1 MAWAGGGFEP
11 RLLIHETIT
20 RSAPRV
26 PASHSSEPLWSPKT
40 VFSSVALVIALG
52 SLEKSIVTTPLP
64 IIGAELNAGA
74 ALTWVV
80 TAYLLAATAA
90 LPIYGKLSDLFGRVR
105 MLNIGIGLFLAG
117 SVACALAQDLPTLL
131 AARVLQGLG
140 GGGLIALAFTV
151 IADCIPPREVGK
163 YQGYISAVYAVS
175 SIAGPLL
182 GGYFTEQLSWRW
194 IFWINLPLGALAL
207 WLVNRNLGHLN
218 VRRHS
223 RFDWKGAGLLITVTT
238 LSLLLLSPET
248 ALSAIWLAAG
258 LALALLLLIL
268 VERRAQD
275 PILPAH
281 LARLP
286 GYLVSVLLAL
296 ASQLLMFAVL
306 VYLPLQMQWQKGMG
320 ASESGLYMVVFM
332 VCITAGAFV
341 GGKLIGR
348 TGHYKRFVV
357 AGFALAALALWQ
369 IHFDLFA
376 NLGLGF
382 AGLGLGLVLPALSVV
397 VQNALPREDRGIGM
411 SLFNFGRELGGAV
424 GVAICAVLFHGAL
437 PAGTSHNLASLSPAE
452 LAPGFSATYVGMAM
466 IASAAFLIT
475 LLALKRHELASIPA

>member
-1 MAWAGGGFEP
+1 MTSK
-11 RLLIHETIT
+11 I
-20 RSAPRV
+20 
-26 PASHSSEPLWSPKT
+26 SPKT
-40 VFSSVALVIALG
+40 IFSSVALVIALG

-64 IIGAELNAGA
+64 MIGAELHAGA

-80 TAYLLAATAA
+80 TAYLLAATAV
-90 LPIYGKLSDLFGRVR
+90 LPLYGKLSDLFGRVR

-117 SVACALAQDLPTLL
+117 SVACALSQDLPTLL

-151 IADCIPPREVGK
+151 IADTIPPREVGK

-194 IFWINLPLGALAL
+194 IFWINLPLGALAVFL
-207 WLVNRNLGHLN
+207 INRNLKQLN

-238 LSLLLLSPET
+238 LTLLLLSPE
-248 ALSAIWLAAG
+248 AALPAVWLSA
-258 LALALLLLIL
+258 ALGVALLLLIL
-268 VERRAQD
+268 IERRAHD

-286 GYLVSVLLAL
+286 GYLVSVLLVML
-296 ASQLLMFAVL
+296 SQLLMFAVL
-306 VYLPLQMQWQKGMG
+306 VYLPLQMQWQKGMS
-320 ASESGLYMVVFM
+320 ASESGAIMVIFM
-332 VCITAGAFV
+332 ICITAGAFV

-348 TGHYKRFVV
+348 TGHYKSFVAV
-357 AGFALAALALWQ
+357 GFGLAAVALWQ
-369 IHFDLFA
+369 IHFDAWVRLA
-376 NLGLGF
+376 LGF
-382 AGLGLGLVLPALSVV
+382 AGIGLGLVLPALSVV

-424 GVAICAVLFHGAL
+424 GVAICSMLFHFRQ
-437 PAGTSHNLASLSPAE
+437 PAGSDGDLSRLAPEL
-452 LAPGFSATYVGMAM
+452 LAPGFSATYIGMAL
-466 IASAAFLIT
+466 IATLALLIT
-475 LLALKRHELASIPA
+475 LLALKRHELASISA

>member
-1 MAWAGGGFEP
+1 M
-11 RLLIHETIT
+11 
-20 RSAPRV
+20 
-26 PASHSSEPLWSPKT
+26 SPKT

-80 TAYLLAATAA
+80 TAYLLAATA
-90 LPIYGKLSDLFGRVR
+90 
-105 MLNIGIGLFLAG
+105 
-117 SVACALAQDLPTLL
+117 ACALAQDLPTLL

-258 LALALLLLIL
+258 LVLALLLLIL

-452 LAPGFSATYVGMAM
+452 LAPGFSATYVGMAL

>member
-1 MAWAGGGFEP
+1 M
-11 RLLIHETIT
+11 
-20 RSAPRV
+20 
-26 PASHSSEPLWSPKT
+26 SPKT

-80 TAYLLAATAA
+80 TAY
-90 LPIYGKLSDLFGRVR
+90 
-105 MLNIGIGLFLAG
+105 
-117 SVACALAQDLPTLL
+117 LL

-238 LSLLLLSPET
+238 LSLLLLSPEAT
-248 ALSAIWLAAG
+248 LSAIWLAAG
-258 LALALLLLIL
+258 LAIALLLLIL

-320 ASESGLYMVVFM
+320 ASESGLYMVIFM

-452 LAPGFSATYVGMAM
+452 LAPGFSATYVGMAL
-466 IASAAFLIT
+466 IASAALLIT
-475 LLALKRHELASIPA
+475 LLALKRHELASMHA

>member
-1 MAWAGGGFEP
+1 MTSK
-11 RLLIHETIT
+11 I
-20 RSAPRV
+20 
-26 PASHSSEPLWSPKT
+26 SPKT
-40 VFSSVALVIALG
+40 IFSSVALVIALG

-64 IIGAELNAGA
+64 MIGAELHAGA

-80 TAYLLAATAA
+80 TAYLLAATAV
-90 LPIYGKLSDLFGRVR
+90 LPLYGKLSDLFGRVR

-117 SVACALAQDLPTLL
+117 SVACALSQDLQTLL

-151 IADCIPPREVGK
+151 IADTIPPREVGK

-194 IFWINLPLGALAL
+194 IFWINLPLGALAVFL
-207 WLVNRNLGHLN
+207 INRNLKQLN

-238 LSLLLLSPET
+238 LTLLLLSPE
-248 ALSAIWLAAG
+248 AALPAVWLSA
-258 LALALLLLIL
+258 ALGVALLLLIL
-268 VERRAQD
+268 IERRAHD

-286 GYLVSVLLAL
+286 GYLVSVLLVML
-296 ASQLLMFAVL
+296 SQLLMFAVL
-306 VYLPLQMQWQKGMG
+306 VYLPLQMQWQKGMS
-320 ASESGLYMVVFM
+320 ASESGAIMVIFM
-332 VCITAGAFV
+332 ICITAGAFV

-348 TGHYKRFVV
+348 TGHYKSFVAV
-357 AGFALAALALWQ
+357 GFALAAVALWQ
-369 IHFDLFA
+369 IHFDAWVKLA
-376 NLGLGF
+376 LGF
-382 AGLGLGLVLPALSVV
+382 AGIGLGLVLPALSVV

-424 GVAICAVLFHGAL
+424 GVAICSMLFHLRL
-437 PAGTSHNLASLSPAE
+437 PTGSGGDLSRLAPDL
-452 LAPGFSATYVGMAM
+452 LAPGFSATYIGMAL
-466 IASAAFLIT
+466 IATLALLIT
-475 LLALKRHELASIPA
+475 LLALKRHELASISA

>member
-1 MAWAGGGFEP
+1 MTSK
-11 RLLIHETIT
+11 I
-20 RSAPRV
+20 
-26 PASHSSEPLWSPKT
+26 SPKT
-40 VFSSVALVIALG
+40 IFSSVALVIALG

-64 IIGAELNAGA
+64 MIGAELHAGA

-80 TAYLLAATAA
+80 TAYLLAATAV
-90 LPIYGKLSDLFGRVR
+90 LPLYGKLSDLFGRVR

-117 SVACALAQDLPTLL
+117 SVACALSQDLPTLL

-151 IADCIPPREVGK
+151 IADTIPPREVGK

-194 IFWINLPLGALAL
+194 IFWINLPLGALAVFL
-207 WLVNRNLGHLN
+207 INRNLKQLN

-223 RFDWKGAGLLITVTT
+223 RFDWKGAALLITVTT
-238 LSLLLLSPET
+238 LTLLLLSPET
-248 ALSAIWLAAG
+248 ALPAVWLAS
-258 LALALLLLIL
+258 ALAVSLLLLIL
-268 VERRAQD
+268 IERRAHD

-286 GYLVSVLLAL
+286 GYLVSVLLVML
-296 ASQLLMFAVL
+296 SQLLMFAVL
-306 VYLPLQMQWQKGMG
+306 VYLPLQMQWQKGLS
-320 ASESGLYMVVFM
+320 ASESGVSMVIFM
-332 VCITAGAFV
+332 IFITAGAFV

-348 TGHYKRFVV
+348 TGHYKSFVAV
-357 AGFALAALALWQ
+357 GFALAAVALWQ
-369 IHFDLFA
+369 IHFDAWVKLA
-376 NLGLGF
+376 LGF
-382 AGLGLGLVLPALSVV
+382 AGIGLGLVLPALSVV

-424 GVAICAVLFHGAL
+424 GVAICSMLFNAQL
-437 PAGTSHNLASLSPAE
+437 PAGSAGQLSALSPQL
-452 LAPGFSATYVGMAM
+452 LAPGFSATYIGMAI
-466 IASAAFLIT
+466 IATFALLLT
-475 LLALKRHELASIPA
+475 LLALKRHELATISA

>member
-1 MAWAGGGFEP
+1 M
-11 RLLIHETIT
+11 
-20 RSAPRV
+20 
-26 PASHSSEPLWSPKT
+26 SPKT

-223 RFDWKGAGLLITVTT
+223 RFDWKGAALLITVTT
-238 LSLLLLSPET
+238 LSLLLLSPEM

-296 ASQLLMFAVL
+296 
-306 VYLPLQMQWQKGMG
+306 
-320 ASESGLYMVVFM
+320 
-332 VCITAGAFV
+332 
-341 GGKLIGR
+341 
-348 TGHYKRFVV
+348 
-357 AGFALAALALWQ
+357 WQ
-369 IHFDLFA
+369 IHFDLLA
-376 NLGLGF
+376 NLGMGV

-452 LAPGFSATYVGMAM
+452 LAPGFSATYVGMAL

>member
-1 MAWAGGGFEP
+1 M
-11 RLLIHETIT
+11 
-20 RSAPRV
+20 
-26 PASHSSEPLWSPKT
+26 SPKT

-64 IIGAELNAGA
+64 IIGVELNAGA

-90 LPIYGKLSDLFGRVR
+90 LPIYGKLSDMFGRVR

-207 WLVNRNLGHLN
+207 WLVNRNLSHLN

-223 RFDWKGAGLLITVTT
+223 RFDWKGAALLITVTT
-238 LSLLLLSPET
+238 LTLLLLSPEA
-248 ALSAIWLAAG
+248 ALPAVWLAAR
-258 LALALLLLIL
+258 IL
-268 VERRAQD
+268 SSRSVMFRTRVTSSSWPIWSHRR
-275 PILPAH
+275 
-281 LARLP
+281 
-286 GYLVSVLLAL
+286 SW
-296 ASQLLMFAVL
+296 S
-306 VYLPLQMQWQKGMG
+306 KT
-320 ASESGLYMVVFM
+320 
-332 VCITAGAFV
+332 TA
-341 GGKLIGR
+341 
-348 TGHYKRFVV
+348 
-357 AGFALAALALWQ
+357 
-369 IHFDLFA
+369 
-376 NLGLGF
+376 
-382 AGLGLGLVLPALSVV
+382 
-397 VQNALPREDRGIGM
+397 DR
-411 SLFNFGRELGGAV
+411 R
-424 GVAICAVLFHGAL
+424 
-437 PAGTSHNLASLSPAE
+437 
-452 LAPGFSATYVGMAM
+452 
-466 IASAAFLIT
+466 
-475 LLALKRHELASIPA
+475 

>member
-1 MAWAGGGFEP
+1 MTSK
-11 RLLIHETIT
+11 I
-20 RSAPRV
+20 
-26 PASHSSEPLWSPKT
+26 SPKT
-40 VFSSVALVIALG
+40 IFSSVALVIALG

-64 IIGAELNAGA
+64 MIGAELHAGA

-80 TAYLLAATAA
+80 TAYLLAATGV
-90 LPIYGKLSDLFGRVR
+90 LPLYGKLSDLFGRVR

-117 SVACALAQDLPTLL
+117 SVACALSQDLPTLL

-151 IADCIPPREVGK
+151 IADTIPPREVGK

-194 IFWINLPLGALAL
+194 IFWINLPLGALAVFL
-207 WLVNRNLGHLN
+207 INRNLKQLN

-238 LSLLLLSPET
+238 LTLLLLSPE
-248 ALSAIWLAAG
+248 AELPALWLSAVLG
-258 LALALLLLIL
+258 VALLLLIL
-268 VERRAQD
+268 IERRAHD

-286 GYLVSVLLAL
+286 GYLVSVLLVML
-296 ASQLLMFAVL
+296 SQLLMFAVL
-306 VYLPLQMQWQKGMG
+306 VYLPLQMQWQKGMS
-320 ASESGLYMVVFM
+320 ASESGAIMVIFM
-332 VCITAGAFV
+332 ICITAGAFV

-348 TGHYKRFVV
+348 TGHYKSFVAV
-357 AGFALAALALWQ
+357 GFALAAVALWQ
-369 IHFDLFA
+369 IHFDAWVKLA
-376 NLGLGF
+376 LGF
-382 AGLGLGLVLPALSVV
+382 AGIGLGLVLPALSVV
-397 VQNALPREDRGIGM
+397 VQNALPREERGIGM

-424 GVAICAVLFHGAL
+424 GVAICSMLFHSQL
-437 PAGTSHNLASLSPAE
+437 PAGSAGQISSLSPQL
-452 LAPGFSATYVGMAM
+452 LAPGFSATYIGMAI
-466 IASAAFLIT
+466 IATFALLLT
-475 LLALKRHELASIPA
+475 LLALKRHELASINA

>member
-1 MAWAGGGFEP
+1 MTSK
-11 RLLIHETIT
+11 I
-20 RSAPRV
+20 
-26 PASHSSEPLWSPKT
+26 SPKT
-40 VFSSVALVIALG
+40 IFSSVALVIALG

-64 IIGAELNAGA
+64 MIGAELHAGA

-80 TAYLLAATAA
+80 TAYLLAATAV
-90 LPIYGKLSDLFGRVR
+90 LPLYGKLSDLFGRVR

-117 SVACALAQDLPTLL
+117 SVACALSQDLQTLL

-151 IADCIPPREVGK
+151 IADTIPPREVGK

-194 IFWINLPLGALAL
+194 IFWINLPLGTLAVFL
-207 WLVNRNLGHLN
+207 INRNLKQLN

-238 LSLLLLSPET
+238 LTLLLLSPE
-248 ALSAIWLAAG
+248 AALPALWLSA
-258 LALALLLLIL
+258 ALGVALLLLIL
-268 VERRAQD
+268 IERRAHD

-286 GYLVSVLLAL
+286 GYLVSVLLVML
-296 ASQLLMFAVL
+296 SQLLMFAVL
-306 VYLPLQMQWQKGMG
+306 VYLPLQMQWQKGMS
-320 ASESGLYMVVFM
+320 ASESGAIMVIFM
-332 VCITAGAFV
+332 ICITAGAFV

-348 TGHYKRFVV
+348 TGHYKSFVAV
-357 AGFALAALALWQ
+357 GFALAAVALWQ
-369 IHFDLFA
+369 IHFDAWVKLA
-376 NLGLGF
+376 LGF
-382 AGLGLGLVLPALSVV
+382 AGIGLGLVLPALSVV
-397 VQNALPREDRGIGM
+397 VQNALPRQDRGIGM

-424 GVAICAVLFHGAL
+424 GVAICSMLFHFRL
-437 PAGTSHNLASLSPAE
+437 PAGSGGDLSRLAPNL
-452 LAPGFSATYVGMAM
+452 LAPGFSATYIGMAL
-466 IASAAFLIT
+466 IATLALLIT
-475 LLALKRHELASIPA
+475 LLALKRHELASISA

>member
-1 MAWAGGGFEP
+1 MTSK
-11 RLLIHETIT
+11 I
-20 RSAPRV
+20 
-26 PASHSSEPLWSPKT
+26 SPKT
-40 VFSSVALVIALG
+40 IFSSVALVIALG

-64 IIGAELNAGA
+64 MIGAELHAGA

-80 TAYLLAATAA
+80 TAYLLAATAV
-90 LPIYGKLSDLFGRVR
+90 LPLYGKLSDLFGRVR

-117 SVACALAQDLPTLL
+117 SVACALSQDLQTLL

-151 IADCIPPREVGK
+151 IADTIPPREVGK

-194 IFWINLPLGALAL
+194 IFWINLPLGTLAVFL
-207 WLVNRNLGHLN
+207 INRNLKQLN

-238 LSLLLLSPET
+238 LTLLLLSPE
-248 ALSAIWLAAG
+248 AALPAVWLSA
-258 LALALLLLIL
+258 ALGVALLLLIL
-268 VERRAQD
+268 IERRAHD

-286 GYLVSVLLAL
+286 GYLVSVLLVML
-296 ASQLLMFAVL
+296 SQLLMFAVL
-306 VYLPLQMQWQKGMG
+306 VYLPLQMQWQKGMS
-320 ASESGLYMVVFM
+320 ASESGAIMVIFM
-332 VCITAGAFV
+332 ICITAGAFI

-348 TGHYKRFVV
+348 TGHYKSFVAV
-357 AGFALAALALWQ
+357 GFGLAAVALWQ
-369 IHFDLFA
+369 IHFDAWVRLA
-376 NLGLGF
+376 LGF
-382 AGLGLGLVLPALSVV
+382 AGIGLGLVLPALSVV

-424 GVAICAVLFHGAL
+424 GVAICSMLFHFRL
-437 PAGTSHNLASLSPAE
+437 PTGSGGDLSRLAPDL
-452 LAPGFSATYVGMAM
+452 LAPGFSATYIGMAL
-466 IASAAFLIT
+466 IATLALLIT
-475 LLALKRHELASIPA
+475 LLALKRHELASISA

>member
-1 MAWAGGGFEP
+1 M
-11 RLLIHETIT
+11 
-20 RSAPRV
+20 
-26 PASHSSEPLWSPKT
+26 SPKT

-64 IIGAELNAGA
+64 VIGVELNAGA

-90 LPIYGKLSDLFGRVR
+90 LPIYGKLSDMFGRVR

-194 IFWINLPLGALAL
+194 IFWINLPLGAIAL

-223 RFDWKGAGLLITVTT
+223 RFDWKGAALLITVTT
-238 LSLLLLSPET
+238 LTLLLLSPEA
-248 ALSAIWLAAG
+248 ALPAVWLAA
-258 LALALLLLIL
+258 ALGAALLLLVL
-268 VERRAQD
+268 AERRAHD

-281 LARLP
+281 LVRLP

-306 VYLPLQMQWQKGMG
+306 VYLPLQMQWQKGMS
-320 ASESGLYMVVFM
+320 ASDSGEIMVIFM

-369 IHFDLFA
+369 IHFDVWA
-376 NLGLGF
+376 RLGLGF

-424 GVAICAVLFHGAL
+424 GVAICAVLFHAAL
-437 PAGTSHNLASLSPAE
+437 PAGSSPNLASLSPAE
-452 LAPGFSATYVGMAM
+452 LAPGFSATYIGMAL
-466 IASAAFLIT
+466 IATAALLVT
-475 LLALKRHELASIPA
+475 LLALKRHELASKHV

>member
-1 MAWAGGGFEP
+1 MTSK
-11 RLLIHETIT
+11 I
-20 RSAPRV
+20 
-26 PASHSSEPLWSPKT
+26 SPKT
-40 VFSSVALVIALG
+40 IFSSVALVIALG

-64 IIGAELNAGA
+64 MIGAELHAGA

-80 TAYLLAATAA
+80 TAYLLAATAV
-90 LPIYGKLSDLFGRVR
+90 LPLYGKLSDLFGRVR

-117 SVACALAQDLPTLL
+117 SVACALSQDLPTLL

-151 IADCIPPREVGK
+151 IADTIPPREVGK

-194 IFWINLPLGALAL
+194 IFWINLPLGALAVFL
-207 WLVNRNLGHLN
+207 INRNLKQLN

-238 LSLLLLSPET
+238 LTLLLLSPE
-248 ALSAIWLAAG
+248 AALPAVWLSA
-258 LALALLLLIL
+258 ALGVALLLLIL
-268 VERRAQD
+268 IERRAHD

-286 GYLVSVLLAL
+286 GYLVSVLLVML
-296 ASQLLMFAVL
+296 SQLLMFAVL
-306 VYLPLQMQWQKGMG
+306 VYLPLQMQWQKGMSASASG
-320 ASESGLYMVVFM
+320 AIMVIFM
-332 VCITAGAFV
+332 ICITAGAFV

-348 TGHYKRFVV
+348 TGHYKSFVAV
-357 AGFALAALALWQ
+357 GFGLAAVALWQ
-369 IHFDLFA
+369 IHFDA
-376 NLGLGF
+376 WVRVALGF
-382 AGLGLGLVLPALSVV
+382 AGIGLGLVLPALSVV

-424 GVAICAVLFHGAL
+424 GVAICSMLFHLRL
-437 PAGTSHNLASLSPAE
+437 PTGSDGDLSRLAPDL
-452 LAPGFSATYVGMAM
+452 LAPGFSATYIGMAL
-466 IASAAFLIT
+466 IATLALLIT
-475 LLALKRHELASIPA
+475 LLALKRHELASISA

>member
-1 MAWAGGGFEP
+1 M
-11 RLLIHETIT
+11 
-20 RSAPRV
+20 
-26 PASHSSEPLWSPKT
+26 SPKT
-40 VFSSVALVIALG
+40 IFSSVALVIALG

-90 LPIYGKLSDLFGRVR
+90 LPIYGKLSDMFGRVR

-117 SVACALAQDLPTLL
+117 SVACGLAQDLPTLL

-151 IADCIPPREVGK
+151 IADSIPPREVGK

-194 IFWINLPLGALAL
+194 IFWINLPLGAIAL

-223 RFDWKGAGLLITVTT
+223 RFDWKGAALLITVTT

-248 ALSAIWLAAG
+248 ALPAIWLAAG

-268 VERRAQD
+268 VERRAHD

-286 GYLVSVLLAL
+286 SYLVSVLLAL

-320 ASESGLYMVVFM
+320 ASESGLYMVIFM

-348 TGHYKRFVV
+348 TGYYKRFVV
-357 AGFALAALALWQ
+357 VGFALSALALWQ
-369 IHFDLFA
+369 IHFDLWA
-376 NLGLGF
+376 RLGLGF

-424 GVAICAVLFHGAL
+424 GVAICSVLFHSAL
-437 PAGTSHNLASLSPAE
+437 PAGSSHNLASLSPAE
-452 LAPGFSATYVGMAM
+452 LAPGFSATYIGMAL
-466 IASAAFLIT
+466 IATAALLIT
-475 LLALKRHELASIPA
+475 LLALKRHELASIHA